1 MGTTTASN
9 TELALSPNV
18 VVTPL
23 GDGALLLHLDSKFFY
38 SINLPGWSIL
48 QLLEA
53 GSSLD
58 EIVSRCAD
66 WGAGESDRPGIE
78 NYLNNLIAN
87 DLVGN
92 FEGKATGQ
100 TAQFNG
106 NWESPTIERHDE
118 PLERIVTSAFDPSVP
133 LAE

>member
-1 MGTTTASN
+1 MGANTAKD

-23 GDGALLLHLDSKFFY
+23 GDGALLLHLDNNFFY
-38 SINLPGWSIL
+38 SINLPGWGIL

-53 GSSLD
+53 GSTLHDILSK
-58 EIVSRCAD
+58 CKD
-66 WGAGESDRPGIE
+66 WGAQENDQHAVE
-78 NYLNNLIAN
+78 NYLDELIAN

-92 FEGKATGQ
+92 FEGKAADQ
-100 TAQFNG
+100 AAQFTG
-106 NWESPTIERHDE
+106 SWEAPTVERHDE